1 VGFCLR
7 RRTISQQS
15 PAGLTAEPVFGLLV
29 APPILVVQGKE
40 SGIAEL
46 EPEHIDVMS
55 RRPGWEKALYRG
67 IPVGSPVDGIPR
79 GGASWRNVSTVI
91 IATRKR
97 HGKPP
102 NTPNVR

>member
-1 VGFCLR
+1 M

-15 PAGLTAEPVFGLLV
+15 PAGLTGEPVFGLLV

-102 NTPNVR
+102 NTPSVR

>member
-1 VGFCLR
+1 MKAVFCLM

-15 PAGLTAEPVFGLLV
+15 PAGLTAEPVFGPLV

-79 GGASWRNVSTVI
+79 GGASW
-91 IATRKR
+91 
-97 HGKPP
+97 
-102 NTPNVR
+102 